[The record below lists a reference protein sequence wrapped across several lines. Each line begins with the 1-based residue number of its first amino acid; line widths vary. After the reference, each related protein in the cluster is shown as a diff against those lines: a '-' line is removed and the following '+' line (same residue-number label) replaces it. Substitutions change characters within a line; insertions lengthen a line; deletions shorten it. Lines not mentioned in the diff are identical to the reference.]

1 MRDYKLYLYDI
12 QEAID
17 KVESFTER
25 MTSEQ
30 FAKDVKTIDAV
41 TRNLQVIGE
50 AAGHIPRR
58 IKEKHRNIDW
68 RGMVGMRNILVHEY
82 FGVRLE
88 IIWKTIRERLPELGK
103 QIEGILREE

>member
-1 MRDYKLYLYDI
+1 MRDYKLYLYDLK
-12 QEAID
+12 EAID
-17 KVESFTER
+17 KVESFTEGL
-25 MTSEQ
+25 TSEE
-30 FAKDVKTIDAV
+30 FAKDVKTVAAG

-50 AAGHIPRR
+50 AAGHIPKR

-88 IIWKTIRERLPELGK
+88 IIWKTIRERLPELRE
-103 QIEGILREE
+103 QVEEILKEE

>member
-1 MRDYKLYLYDI
+1 
-12 QEAID
+12 
-17 KVESFTER
+17 

-50 AAGHIPRR
+50 AAGHIPKR
-58 IKEKHRNIDW
+58 IKEGHRNIDW

-88 IIWKTIRERLPELGK
+88 IIWKTIRERLPELGR
-103 QIEGILREE
+103 QIEEIVREE

>member
-41 TRNLQVIGE
+41 TRNL
-50 AAGHIPRR
+50 
-58 IKEKHRNIDW
+58 
-68 RGMVGMRNILVHEY
+68 
-82 FGVRLE
+82 
-88 IIWKTIRERLPELGK
+88 
-103 QIEGILREE
+103 